1 MGGWLLRCCGPVAQ
15 QGTASDGTGQQRGG
29 DEAGASACVDVD
41 IGVTDGQGVGRAGH
55 IGCEAHGVAERGR
68 KRRGTGECEGGAG
81 AWRPCALGEVWV
93 LGADARTGTREVRL
107 AEVVAGRRRKR
118 ARCAG
123 GISTTGGASQAQT
136 CVESVSGLKRV
147 AASEEEEE
155 QRLQVI
161 RQCDER
167 MMEVREA
174 RRGYVQGSA
183 WDESNMIQA
192 MARLRNPTI
201 VWRYGD
207 G

>member
-1 MGGWLLRCCGPVAQ
+1 M
-15 QGTASDGTGQQRGG
+15 
-29 DEAGASACVDVD
+29 
-41 IGVTDGQGVGRAGH
+41 
-55 IGCEAHGVAERGR
+55 
-68 KRRGTGECEGGAG
+68 
-81 AWRPCALGEVWV
+81 WV
-93 LGADARTGTREVRL
+93 LGAAARTSTREVRL

-118 ARCAG
+118 ARRTDG
-123 GISTTGGASQAQT
+123 TSTTGGASQAQT
-136 CVESVSGLKRV
+136 CIESVSELKRV
-147 AASEEEEE
+147 AASEEGEE

-183 WDESNMIQA
+183 WDEGNMIQA

>member
-1 MGGWLLRCCGPVAQ
+1 MVSGKSRL
-15 QGTASDGTGQQRGG
+15 TG
-29 DEAGASACVDVD
+29 C
-41 IGVTDGQGVGRAGH
+41 
-55 IGCEAHGVAERGR
+55 
-68 KRRGTGECEGGAG
+68 
-81 AWRPCALGEVWV
+81 PPL
-93 LGADARTGTREVRL
+93 REVRL

-147 AASEEEEE
+147 AASEEGEE

>member
-1 MGGWLLRCCGPVAQ
+1 MYQLSLQ
-15 QGTASDGTGQQRGG
+15 K
-29 DEAGASACVDVD
+29 VDFP
-41 IGVTDGQGVGRAGH
+41 H
-55 IGCEAHGVAERGR
+55 PPPY
-68 KRRGTGECEGGAG
+68 K
-81 AWRPCALGEVWV
+81 

-123 GISTTGGASQAQT
+123 GISTTGGASQAHT

-147 AASEEEEE
+147 AASPEEGEE

-183 WDESNMIQA
+183 WDEGNMIQA

-201 VWRYGD
+201 AWRYGD

>member
-1 MGGWLLRCCGPVAQ
+1 MAQGSREGELRLVPVHAWRMVDMGVA
-15 QGTASDGTGQQRGG
+15 
-29 DEAGASACVDVD
+29 
-41 IGVTDGQGVGRAGH
+41 DGQGVGREGH
-55 IGCEAHGVAERGR
+55 VGRETHGVAERGR
-68 KRRGTGECEGGAG
+68 KRRGTDEHERGAG
-81 AWRPCALGEVWV
+81 AWRMCALGEVWV
-93 LGADARTGTREVRL
+93 SGAGARASTKEVRL

-118 ARCAG
+118 ARRADG
-123 GISTTGGASQAQT
+123 TSTSGRASQART
-136 CVESVSGLKRV
+136 CESVSELKRA
-147 AASEEEEE
+147 AASEEGEE

-174 RRGYVQGSA
+174 RRGHVHGSA
-183 WDESNMIQA
+183 WDEGNMIQA

>member
-1 MGGWLLRCCGPVAQ
+1 MF
-15 QGTASDGTGQQRGG
+15 RGY
-29 DEAGASACVDVD
+29 AKFP
-41 IGVTDGQGVGRAGH
+41 GVGIRAMP
-55 IGCEAHGVAERGR
+55 V
-68 KRRGTGECEGGAG
+68 EC
-81 AWRPCALGEVWV
+81 W
-93 LGADARTGTREVRL
+93 
-107 AEVVAGRRRKR
+107 
-118 ARCAG
+118 
-123 GISTTGGASQAQT
+123 AQT

-147 AASEEEEE
+147 AASEEGEE

-201 VWRYGD
+201 VLAVSPINVLPSSTRARAHISLYWGSTHFWYSQHAP
-207 G
+207 